1 MRVFGLSL
9 TTKCSLVQFR
19 EEVSA
24 EKKTPNGSV
33 CACSSVC
40 ECVCVRIGYSKLY
53 HHSPRLRHGG
63 LHLINT
69 HPHTVP
75 Q

>member
-40 ECVCVRIGYSKLY
+40 ERVCVYELAIRSYTITA
-53 HHSPRLRHGG
+53 HD
-63 LHLINT
+63 
-69 HPHTVP
+69 
-75 Q
+75 